1 VVVGDE
7 RPGLWERSFKDFG
20 RQVLADLAVHTPLD
34 VTADQWA
41 TSWAGD
47 PVFLAVHD
55 GEVVGCAG
63 LLRDA
68 DQPRR
73 AEHALT
79 AVRRDWRGRGLAV
92 HLKLR
97 TLGWAA
103 THGVGEVYTWTQD
116 GNTAM
121 RTLNE
126 RLGYRT
132 SRTSVSVARPLPL
145 S

>member
-1 VVVGDE
+1 
-7 RPGLWERSFKDFG
+7 
-20 RQVLADLAVHTPLD
+20 
-34 VTADQWA
+34 
-41 TSWAGD
+41 
-47 PVFLAVHD
+47 
-55 GEVVGCAG
+55 VVGCAG

-116 GNTAM
+116 DNTAM